1 MFKSIDDK
9 FKEIGFIKIE
19 ETDECVKYER
29 VDDICPGT
37 QVLLISRKRHFPSS
51 VKTYYDNFL
60 NEDTV
65 ISPVGLTYYETKLVL
80 KKMKKLG
87 WTY

>member
-1 MFKSIDDK
+1 MLKSVDK
-9 FKEIGFIKIE
+9 MFKEIGFIKIE
-19 ETDECVKYER
+19 ETGEYVKYER
-29 VDDICPGT
+29 VDDISPGT

-60 NEDTV
+60 NGSTV

-80 KKMKKLG
+80 KKMKKIG

>member
-1 MFKSIDDK
+1 MLKSVDEM

-19 ETDECVKYER
+19 ETGEYVKYER
-29 VDDICPGT
+29 VDDISPGT
-37 QVLLISRKRHFPSS
+37 QVLLISKKRHFPSS

-60 NEDTV
+60 NGATV
-65 ISPVGLTYYETKLVL
+65 FSPVGLTYYETKLVL

-87 WTY
+87 LAY